1 MANNQMVS
9 QLQLYKTRSFTGL
22 SESNHLS
29 NAFLT
34 QPHEMGMLLSYE
46 FGYRYN
52 NILNLI
58 TGGIGNTMTVTNREY
73 NWMLH
78 SQTDRAID
86 IIGNLSD
93 GGTTPGKGG
102 STFRVK
108 TSEKWF
114 TESDILVTD
123 DGTRTRVQ
131 TQPYQDGNGWVYTL
145 QLTTSDNDKFIDVS
159 QISAGSKLYKDYS
172 AVGEFSDTGGDT
184 HFYTPF
190 KLQNCLNILRKKY
203 DVTASAATDLLV
215 LELPS
220 PEDPKK
226 TSKLWTRLAEWNA
239 MSQFYAE
246 IDKSLIYSEY
256 NKDVNGLVKLA
267 GDNGRPVYQGAGL
280 REQIAPANRR
290 YYSEL
295 SYKML
300 QDFLMDLSYSAQAWG
315 GDTKF
320 LALTGKMG
328 MIEFDRAI
336 TEKASS
342 LGFMVVNEGR
352 FISGKGME
360 LTFEGQFR
368 TVKFPNGIELT
379 VKEFPPYDD
388 LIRNR
393 TLHPTTKRPIESYR
407 FTILNIGR
415 KDGES
420 NIKKVVKKDREMVL
434 WHEAGSMDPTGNSA
448 KSINTM
454 RSSSKDGYAV
464 HMLSECG
471 IMLTDPTS
479 CGELIMSLD

>member
-1 MANNQMVS
+1 MSNQVVS
-9 QLQLYKTRSFTGL
+9 KLQLYKTRSFNGL

-34 QPHEMGMLLSYE
+34 EPHQLGMLMSYE

-58 TGGIGNTMTVTNREY
+58 TGGIGNTMVVENREY

-86 IIGNLSD
+86 IVGNYSD
-93 GGTTPGKGG
+93 GGGAPGKGG

-108 TSEKWF
+108 AVEKWF
-114 TESDILVTD
+114 EESDVLVTD
-123 DGTRTRVQ
+123 DGTHVRVQ
-131 TQPYQDGNGWVYTL
+131 TEPYQDGNGWVYTL
-145 QLTTSDNDKFIDVS
+145 ALVTSDPDKFIDVS
-159 QISAGSKLYKDYS
+159 QISAGAKLYKDYS
-172 AVGEFSDTGGDT
+172 AVEEYSDKGGST
-184 HFYTPF
+184 HFFTPF
-190 KLQNCLNILRKKY
+190 KLQNCLTTLRKRY
-203 DVTASAATDLLV
+203 DVSASAATDLLIM
-215 LELPS
+215 ELPD
-220 PEDPKK
+220 PENPKK
-226 TSKLWTRLAEWNA
+226 TTKLWTRLAEWNA
-239 MSQFYAE
+239 LSQFHAE
-246 IDKSLIYSEY
+246 IDKSLIYSDY
-256 NKDVNGLVKLA
+256 NKQSTGIVNLPGA
-267 GDNGRPVYQGAGL
+267 TGRPVYQGAGL

-295 SYKML
+295 TYKIL
-300 QDFLMDLSYSAQAWG
+300 QDFLMDLSYSAQVWG
-315 GDTKF
+315 GETKF

-328 MIEFDRAI
+328 MIEFDRAV
-336 TEKASS
+336 TEKASA

-352 FISGKGME
+352 FISGKGMD

-368 TVKFPNGIELT
+368 TVRFPNGLEVT

-388 LIRNR
+388 LVRNR
-393 TLHPTTKRPIESYR
+393 TLHPVTKRPIESYR
-407 FTILNIGR
+407 FTFLNIGR

-420 NIKKVVKKDREMVL
+420 NIKKVIKKDREMVL
-434 WHEAGSMDPTGNSA
+434 WHEAGSIDPMGNSA
-448 KSINTM
+448 KAISTM

-471 IMLTDPTS
+471 IMLADPTS